1 MNRSEELQVTDLFLA
16 VLAVVAMTISMLRL
30 TDVVT
35 EDSEIASLLGYLD
48 LGICVL
54 FLADFFRMLARAE
67 RPWRYLFTWGLFDLV
82 SSIPTILV
90 TGAPGELVRML
101 RLARLVRILR
111 AIRSIR
117 ILYLVGRK
125 DRSMGILAG
134 LFLVGILLFMGS
146 CIGVLWAEEQDPAS
160 KLNTAENVLWWAV
173 VTSSTVGYGELY
185 PVTNAGRGFAVVLM
199 VVGIGAFA
207 TLTSAFG
214 VLVGRVRQS
223 RVPGIDNAP
232 PAPGRDASGSE
243 RLQRIEEAMARLEA
257 KIDAMR
263 SPDPGPDDGNR

>member
-1 MNRSEELQVTDLFLA
+1 MSRSEELQITDLFLA
-16 VLAVVAMTISMLRL
+16 VLAVVAMTVSLLRL
-30 TDVVT
+30 TEVVPDDV
-35 EDSEIASLLGYLD
+35 EIAKLLGYLD

-54 FLADFFRMLARAE
+54 FFADFVRMLVRSE
-67 RPWRYLFTWGLFDLV
+67 RPLRYLVTWGLFDLV
-82 SSIPTILV
+82 SSIPTILLA
-90 TGAPGELVRML
+90 GQSGEVVRML
-101 RLARLVRILR
+101 RLARLMRVLR
-111 AIRSIR
+111 AVRSLR

-125 DRSMGILAG
+125 DRSMAILAG
-134 LFLVGILLFMGS
+134 LFMLGILLFMGS
-146 CIGVLWAEEQDPAS
+146 CIGVLWAEEHDPAS

-214 VLVGRVRQS
+214 VLVGRVRQG
-223 RVPGIDNAP
+223 RVPGIDSPP
-232 PAPGRDASGSE
+232 PAPAMDASGAE

-263 SPDPGPDDGNR
+263 SPDPGSDDGNR

>member
-1 MNRSEELQVTDLFLA
+1 
-16 VLAVVAMTISMLRL
+16 
-30 TDVVT
+30 
-35 EDSEIASLLGYLD
+35 
-48 LGICVL
+48 
-54 FLADFFRMLARAE
+54 
-67 RPWRYLFTWGLFDLV
+67 
-82 SSIPTILV
+82 
-90 TGAPGELVRML
+90 ML
-101 RLARLVRILR
+101 RLARLLRLLR

-223 RVPGIDNAP
+223 RVGGGAELLKRTAIDAV
-232 PAPGRDASGSE
+232 DVDM
-243 RLQRIEEAMARLEA
+243 LDRIEATMARLEA
-257 KIDAMR
+257 KLDALSSATR
-263 SPDPGPDDGNR
+263 SPCDDPER